1 MFGMSEMDMRERPE
15 NHSSIS
21 LIGSTLQAYSSL
33 IRWLTK
39 KLNKIILK
47 LKDFFFDTREAVK
60 PNYTRTLQLK

>member
-39 KLNKIILK
+39 KVKQNNILK
-47 LKDFFFDTREAVK
+47 
-60 PNYTRTLQLK
+60 